1 MNFKEFKV
9 KYKDEGNGTIE
20 GYASTWVREPDSYGD
35 IVKQGAFSRTLKE
48 WEESGR
54 PIPFLWAHSMNDLNA
69 FIGSAKADEDDY
81 GLHFVAEF
89 DGTPEAQRVREL
101 YKDGRL
107 SKFSF
112 AYDVVENGQVTL
124 EDGRK
129 ANELRDLTIYE
140 ISAVTVP
147 ANDTAEV
154 IAVKGGEAIGS
165 LSLKLGET
173 YEITPEGVYD
183 SDGNLVWGNDKIIV
197 PNYIKAGRRN
207 SKADEDAI
215 KQAITLL
222 QGVLDADDP
231 DDGEDDATTNAA
243 AEESEQSNPEKERL
257 LEYIKSIKEANN
269 EP

>member
-81 GLHFVAEF
+81 GLHFIAEF

-112 AYDVVENGQVTL
+112 AYDTLDQATVTL

-154 IAVKGGEAIGS
+154 IAVKEGIKVGDYTITSKGVVKEDGTFLDCT
-165 LSLKLGET
+165 LS
-173 YEITPEGVYD
+173 
-183 SDGNLVWGNDKIIV
+183 V
-197 PNYIKAGRRN
+197 PMELKAGRRN
-207 SKADEDAI
+207 SAKDADAI
-215 KQAITLL
+215 RQAITLL
-222 QGVLDADDP
+222 QGVLDTVETEEV
-231 DDGEDDATTNAA
+231 EDKPEANSDEEEQKESNTEKAT
-243 AEESEQSNPEKERL
+243 L
-257 LEYIKSIKEANN
+257 LEYIKSIKEGQQ
-269 EP
+269 

>member
-81 GLHFVAEF
+81 GLHFIAEF

-112 AYDVVENGQVTL
+112 AYDTLDQATVTL

-154 IAVKGGEAIGS
+154 IAVKATTTPAVLKVEDEAI
-165 LSLKLGET
+165 E
-173 YEITPEGVYD
+173 VD
-183 SDGNLVWGNDKIIV
+183 C
-197 PNYIKAGRRN
+197 IKAGRRN
-207 SKADEDAI
+207 SAKDADAI
-215 KQAITLL
+215 RQAITLL
-222 QGVLDADDP
+222 QGVLDTVETEEV
-231 DDGEDDATTNAA
+231 EDKPEANSDEEEQKESNTEKAT
-243 AEESEQSNPEKERL
+243 L
-257 LEYIKSIKEANN
+257 LEYIKSIKEGQ
-269 EP
+269 

>member
-81 GLHFVAEF
+81 GLHFIAEF

-112 AYDVVENGQVTL
+112 AYDTLDQATVTL

-154 IAVKGGEAIGS
+154 IAVKATTADAVITTE
-165 LSLKLGET
+165 ET
-173 YEITPEGVYD
+173 AEV
-183 SDGNLVWGNDKIIV
+183 
-197 PNYIKAGRRN
+197 KAGRRN
-207 SKADEDAI
+207 SAKDADAI
-215 KQAITLL
+215 RQAITLL
-222 QGVLDADDP
+222 QGVLDTVETEE
-231 DDGEDDATTNAA
+231 GEDEPEVNAA
-243 AEESEQSNPEKERL
+243 AEEQTESNPAKEKL

>member
-35 IVKQGAFSRTLKE
+35 IVKAGAFSRTLKE
-48 WEESGR
+48 WQESGR
-54 PIPFLWAHSMNDLNA
+54 PIPFLWAHEMNDLNA

-112 AYDVVENGQVTL
+112 AYDVLDEGPVEL

-140 ISAVTVP
+140 ISAVTIP

-154 IAVKGGEAIGS
+154 ISVK
-165 LSLKLGET
+165 
-173 YEITPEGVYD
+173 
-183 SDGNLVWGNDKIIV
+183 DGNVSVKIG
-197 PNYIKAGRRN
+197 KRN
-207 SKADEDAI
+207 SKADEDVI
-215 KQAITLL
+215 RQAITLL
-222 QGVLDADDP
+222 QGVLDADEP
-231 DDGEDDATTNAA
+231 TEGEDEPEANEAS
-243 AEESEQSNPEKERL
+243 EEQMESNPEKARL
-257 LEYIKSIKEANN
+257 LEYIKSMEDSTK
-269 EP
+269 

>member
-35 IVKQGAFSRTLKE
+35 IVKAGAFSRTLKE
-48 WEESGR
+48 WQESGR
-54 PIPFLWAHSMNDLNA
+54 PIPFLWAHEMNDLNA

-112 AYDVVENGQVTL
+112 AYDVLDEGPVEL

-140 ISAVTVP
+140 ISAVTIP

-154 IAVKGGEAIGS
+154 ISVK
-165 LSLKLGET
+165 
-173 YEITPEGVYD
+173 
-183 SDGNLVWGNDKIIV
+183 DGNVSVKIG
-197 PNYIKAGRRN
+197 KRN

-215 KQAITLL
+215 RQAITLL
-222 QGVLDADDP
+222 QGVLDADEP
-231 DDGEDDATTNAA
+231 TEGEDEPEANEAS
-243 AEESEQSNPEKERL
+243 EEQMESNPEKARL
-257 LEYIKSIKEANN
+257 LEYIKSMEDSTK
-269 EP
+269 